1 MSYFNIAQEGHLVNV
16 LAPVDLTAGGTG
28 DAFSMENWSH
38 ASIIIS
44 LGVTHSTGSAI
55 TVYECADN
63 AAGDDVAIAFKYAA
77 EVTAGGDVLEAL
89 TQATSS
95 GFTTT
100 VNDGCLY
107 TIEIDAADLSA
118 GYPYVVV
125 KYGATGGGA
134 TYGSIVAVL
143 SGGRYASGISPTVL

>member
-16 LAPVDLTAGGTG
+16 LAPVDINGGKDG

-38 ASIIIS
+38 ASIIIT
-44 LGVTHSTGSAI
+44 LGVTHSTGSVV

-63 AAGDDVAIAFKYAA
+63 AAGDDVAVGFKLAS

-89 TQATSS
+89 TAVGAG

-100 VNDGCLY
+100 VNDGALY
-107 TIEIDAADLSA
+107 VIELDAADLSA
-118 GYPYVVV
+118 GYPYVKV
-125 KYGATGGGA
+125 KAATPGGSTLA
-134 TYGSIVAVL
+134 SIVAVL

>member
-16 LAPVDLTAGGTG
+16 LAPVDINGGKTG

-38 ASIIIS
+38 ASIIIT
-44 LGVTHSTGSAI
+44 LGVTHSTGSVI

-63 AAGDDVAIAFKYAA
+63 AATDDVAIAFKLAS

-89 TQATSS
+89 TAVAST

-100 VNDGCLY
+100 TNDGCLY
-107 TIEIDAADLSA
+107 VIELDAADLSA

-125 KYGATGGGA
+125 KAATPGGSTIA
-134 TYGSIVAVL
+134 SIVAVL
-143 SGGRYASGISPTVL
+143 SGGRYASGISPSVL